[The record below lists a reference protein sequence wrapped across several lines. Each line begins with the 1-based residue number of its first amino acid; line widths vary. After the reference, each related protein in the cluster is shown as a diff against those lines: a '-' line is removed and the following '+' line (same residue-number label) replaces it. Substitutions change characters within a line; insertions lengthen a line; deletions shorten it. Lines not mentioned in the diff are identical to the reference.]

1 MGEEEERMQLKET
14 EIANET
20 RRYKTE
26 QQMCGK
32 ADGEAGEE
40 WGNRSERKAII
51 FTF

>member
-1 MGEEEERMQLKET
+1 MQLKET

-32 ADGEAGEE
+32 AESKGEE
-40 WGNRSERKAII
+40 GE
-51 FTF
+51 